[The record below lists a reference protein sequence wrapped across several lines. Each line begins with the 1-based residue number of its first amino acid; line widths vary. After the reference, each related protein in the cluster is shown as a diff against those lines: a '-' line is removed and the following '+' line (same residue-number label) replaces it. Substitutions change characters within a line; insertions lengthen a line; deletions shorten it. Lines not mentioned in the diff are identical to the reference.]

1 MADQGI
7 VQVTV
12 KDGVGTVTLNR
23 PDIRNAFDDRLI
35 AELTACFGRFSK
47 DASVRV
53 IVLTGAGKAFCA
65 GADLNWMKAMVN
77 FSKEENVRDSM
88 AMARMFRA
96 IDECPKPVIG
106 RINGAAI
113 GGGAGLV
120 AVCDIAV
127 AREDAVFAWSEVKL
141 GLVPAVISPYVLA
154 RIGPAKAREYFLTG
168 ERFNAQRAREIGLID
183 HLAKDDAAMDALI
196 TEKVKAL
203 MTSGPEAVAVAKDL
217 IRMVRTLPDDQV
229 AQRTADI
236 IAGLRVGKEGQ
247 EGMRSFL
254 EKRSP
259 SWAPKKD

>member
-7 VQVTV
+7 VQVSV
-12 KDGVGTVTLNR
+12 KDGVRTITLNR
-23 PDIRNAFDDRLI
+23 PDIRNAFDDKLI
-35 AELTACFGRFSK
+35 AELTACFGRLSK
-47 DASVRV
+47 DASIRV

-77 FSKEENVRDSM
+77 YSKEENLRDST
-88 AMARMFRA
+88 AMTRMFKV
-96 IDECPKPVIG
+96 IDECPKLVIG

-168 ERFNAQRAREIGLID
+168 DKFSAPRAREIGLID
-183 HLAKDDAAMDALI
+183 YLAKDDASMDALI
-196 TEKVKAL
+196 SEKVKAL
-203 MTSGPEAVAVAKDL
+203 MTSGPEAVSAAKEL
-217 IRMVRTLPDDQV
+217 IRMVRTCPDDQV
-229 AQRTADI
+229 AKRTADI
-236 IAGLRVGKEGQ
+236 IANLRTSKEGQ

-259 SWAPKKD
+259 SWAPKKE